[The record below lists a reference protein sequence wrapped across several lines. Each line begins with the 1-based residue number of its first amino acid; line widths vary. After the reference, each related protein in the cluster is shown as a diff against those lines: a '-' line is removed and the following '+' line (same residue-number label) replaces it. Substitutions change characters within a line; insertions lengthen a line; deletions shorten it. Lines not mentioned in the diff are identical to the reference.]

1 MASAGAAPSSQVVGE
16 EILTQNDPRF
26 RVKPYQQMVASC
38 TGAVLTSFI
47 ITPLD
52 VVKIRLQAQQMALS
66 SKKCFIFCNGL
77 MDHICPCLEGDQW
90 YRRHSPFTGT
100 WIFSPFFSVLLEGVI
115 AIKTLKMTNATDFS
129 AHQHQKKFDHISPYR
144 KRANLHSV
152 QDICRLQ
159 TVTLVHK
166 VLVTGEPSYLRR
178 KLVARATLRERHTR
192 QDDKL
197 QLPRVRLEAT
207 KRSFS
212 YFGPQ
217 EYNALPP
224 DALIKIARNEGITSL
239 WSGLSPTLIL
249 AIPSTVVY
257 FTTYEQL
264 RTRLNDYFKDPETN
278 KQPIWVPMVSG
289 VTARFSAA
297 TCVSPMELI
306 RTKMQSKKLS
316 YGDALS
322 VVKGLVRLH
331 GYRGLW
337 KGLTP
342 TLFRDMPFSGIYWV
356 CYEYLKSYFYPE
368 EKVPF
373 WFSFLAGS
381 ASGTLAAFVTTPFDV
396 VKTHQ
401 QLDIT
406 SQIYQDEQMQKKPK
420 KSVLHWFRKIYADG
434 GVRGLYTGLT
444 PRLAKTAPACAIM
457 VSTFEYGKN
466 FFERYNMNEY
476 KRQNMADA

>member
-1 MASAGAAPSSQVVGE
+1 MAPAGAAPSSQVVGE
-16 EILTQNDPRF
+16 EIPTQSDPRF

-38 TGAVLTSFI
+38 TGAVVTSFI

-100 WIFSPFFSVLLEGVI
+100 W
-115 AIKTLKMTNATDFS
+115 
-129 AHQHQKKFDHISPYR
+129 
-144 KRANLHSV
+144 
-152 QDICRLQ
+152 
-159 TVTLVHK
+159 
-166 VLVTGEPSYLRR
+166 
-178 KLVARATLRERHTR
+178 
-192 QDDKL
+192 
-197 QLPRVRLEAT
+197 
-207 KRSFS
+207 
-212 YFGPQ
+212 
-217 EYNALPP
+217 
-224 DALIKIARNEGITSL
+224 DALIKITRNEGITSL
-239 WSGLSPTLIL
+239 WSGLSPTLII

-306 RTKMQSKKLS
+306 RTKMQSMKLS

-368 EKVPF
+368 EKIPF

-381 ASGTLAAFVTTPFDV
+381 ASGTLAAFATTPFDV

-406 SQIYQDEQMQKKPK
+406 SQIYQDKQMQKKQK
-420 KSVLHWFRKIYADG
+420 KSVFHWFRKIYADG

-444 PRLAKTAPACAIM
+444 ARLAKTAPACAIM

-466 FFERYNMNEY
+466 FFEQYNMNEY
-476 KRQNMADA
+476 KRQNKVHS